1 MKSMLSTI
9 RRAPAALSDAHY
21 RILAMSTVMAFAMA
35 DEAEAAGSTTVGQA
49 ASNMLDQ
56 ISNVGKVSIA
66 GAFLGGIYMLAGG
79 LVKLKQ
85 ASESQG
91 QQTPYS
97 AGMWRLALGGGLVA
111 LPALA
116 NMMTQSAGLDTVQ
129 MSATTSF

>member
-1 MKSMLSTI
+1 MKSIVAKI
-9 RRAPAALSDAHY
+9 RNAPYSLLAMATVAALAQ
-21 RILAMSTVMAFAMA
+21 T
-35 DEAEAAGSTTVGQA
+35 DEANA
-49 ASNMLDQ
+49 ASSNVGTAAEQLLSQ

-116 NMMTQSAGLDTVQ
+116 NMMTQTMGMDTIQ
-129 MSATTSF
+129 MGASTQF

>member
-1 MKSMLSTI
+1 MKSMLTQI
-9 RRAPAALSDAHY
+9 QNAHY
-21 RILAMSTVMAFAMA
+21 KLLAMSTIMAMGFADSA
-35 DEAEAAGSTTVGQA
+35 LAQAAGGGGAAGASTVGSA
-49 ASNMLDQ
+49 AQGMIQ
-56 ISNVGKVSIA
+56 QVENVGKVSIA

-116 NMMTQSAGLDTVQ
+116 NMMTNSSGLSTVS
-129 MSATTSF
+129 MTAATF

>member
-1 MKSMLSTI
+1 MKSMIASIRNAPYKFLALST
-9 RRAPAALSDAHY
+9 LM
-21 RILAMSTVMAFAMA
+21 AMSLAE
-35 DEAEAAGSTTVGQA
+35 EASAAGSTTVGQA
-49 ASNMLDQ
+49 AANMMDQ
-56 ISNVGKVSIA
+56 VQNVGKVTIA

-116 NMMTQSAGLDTVQ
+116 NMMTQSSGLNGVTMTAAQ
-129 MSATTSF
+129 F